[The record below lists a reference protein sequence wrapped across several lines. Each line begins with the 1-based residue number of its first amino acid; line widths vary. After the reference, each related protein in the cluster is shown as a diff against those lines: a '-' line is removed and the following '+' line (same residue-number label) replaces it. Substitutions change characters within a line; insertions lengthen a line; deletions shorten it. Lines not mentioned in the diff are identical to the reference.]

1 MSRFNLVIN
10 PVLGSLDVYSSNGSK
25 LYRAFSS
32 VVDARKYLG
41 NAGIRGRNVDEM
53 VKKFENFKRNN
64 KSQSQV
70 QSFSGSIVENKGKKI
85 VNPETGEVFVLGSRR
100 GRVPGF
106 VKKILMEQENS

>member
-32 VVDARKYLG
+32 VVDARKYLSEV
-41 NAGIRGRNVDEM
+41 GIRGRNVDQM
-53 VKKFENFKRNN
+53 VNKFEKFKRNN
-64 KSQSQV
+64 KAQV

-100 GRVPGF
+100 GRLPSW
-106 VKKILMEQENS
+106 VKAIIG